1 MITTPE
7 QYQAH
12 LHLIQNF
19 NAPQYAILN
28 PDGKTYKVDLDTR
41 VIERPNF
48 LAVQEDH
55 ESQVIY
61 FETDRYHNHM
71 DMAFTT
77 CIIHYINAKGEAG
90 LYAVPFYDIHTKM
103 QERKMIFPW
112 CIEGLAAAAEG
123 NISFSIMFYQ
133 IEAEPI
139 RNDLGEIIDS
149 KLNYLYRISTL
160 PVTTQILKGMQIGAL
175 MDANLTI
182 PTEIP
187 GVTTGTGDLWLDLNN
202 RIQQL
207 QQWQSAI
214 YWTVLD

>member
-19 NAPQYAILN
+19 NAPQYVVLN
-28 PDGKTYKVDLDTR
+28 PNDKIYKVDLKTR
-41 VIERPNF
+41 EIETPEF
-48 LAVQEDH
+48 LSVQEDH
-55 ESQVIY
+55 GSEVIY
-61 FETDRYHNHM
+61 FEVDRFYDFM
-71 DMAFTT
+71 DLAFTT
-77 CIIHYINAKGEAG
+77 CIIHYINAEGKAG
-90 LYAVPFYDIHTKM
+90 LYAVPFYDINTKM

-112 CIEGLAAAAEG
+112 CIEGAASAVEG
-123 NISFSIMFYQ
+123 KITFTMMFYQ
-133 IEAEPI
+133 IEAE
-139 RNDLGEIIDS
+139 EIKNENNQIVDS

-160 PVTTQILKGMQIGAL
+160 SATTKILKGMRIGAL
-175 MDANLTI
+175 MDSDLTI

-187 GVTTGTGDLWLDLNN
+187 GVTTGTGDLWLDMNN

-214 YWTVLD
+214 YWTILD

>member
-19 NAPQYAILN
+19 NAPQYVILN
-28 PDGKTYKVDLDTR
+28 PNEKIYQVDLKTR
-41 VIERPNF
+41 TVEAPEF
-48 LAVQEDH
+48 LSVQEDH
-55 ESQVIY
+55 GSEVIY
-61 FETDRYHNHM
+61 FEVDRFYEFM
-71 DMAFTT
+71 DLAFTT
-77 CIIHYINAKGEAG
+77 CIIHYINAEGKAG
-90 LYAVPFYDIHTKM
+90 LYSVPFYDIHTKM

-112 CIEGLAAAAEG
+112 CIEGAASAAEG
-123 NISFSIMFYQ
+123 KLNFTLMFYK
-133 IEAEPI
+133 IEAEEI
-139 RNDLGEIIDS
+139 KNAEGQIIDS
-149 KLNYLYRISTL
+149 KLDYLYRISTL
-160 PVTTQILKGMQIGAL
+160 QATTKILKGMRIGAL
-175 MDANLTI
+175 IDADLSI

-187 GVTTGTGDLWLDLNN
+187 GVTTGTGDLWLDMNN